1 MTLSGIEI
9 KYLIN
14 EISKRTVGYY
24 VSNIYGITKDG
35 LLFKLHH
42 PEKQDILLMFST
54 FGLWISSVKINQIEQ
69 NRLLK
74 RFRNDLLRLKLNKIE
89 QLGDERVAYL
99 TFLGFDKEFVLVGEF
114 FGDGNI
120 LLCNKEMK
128 ILALLHSIDVRHR
141 KLRVGLQYTPPPQK
155 GHNIFDITK
164 KDIEEIKTST
174 IPAANWVGRT
184 LGLPKR
190 FVEEIF
196 HVSNIDSKTKGRE
209 LDSGDIQKIYESLIG
224 LVNKIVNGQHTPIII
239 HNEKSSD
246 ISPLKL
252 GDVENYS
259 EVSSFMEG
267 LDTVFTEN
275 IVSAGKSVQAS
286 SISKKINEFKT
297 KLDEQTKA
305 INQVKENS
313 KAITDVAKSM
323 SDMVSRGITS
333 IEDIKAQKILEKNNA
348 QLIKEKGI
356 FALKI
361 LDEKIKINTKS
372 SLPAIASILF
382 DESKKQSAAT
392 NSIQKLVKKTEKEI
406 TKLSSQAKVAEE
418 SVTFSEVRKKNW
430 FERYRWF
437 YTSDGLLAIGG
448 RDTSSNS
455 AIIRKHLE
463 KNDKVFHAEVFG
475 SPFFILK
482 DSNEIPY
489 DSLNEVAH
497 ATVCFSRAWREAM
510 YGVSAYWINPDQ
522 VKKSAPS
529 GQYLPKGSFTIDGK
543 RNFVKIPSLKLAVG
557 LLKKDE
563 NFLLT
568 CGPLTPIKKSCVCYS
583 LIEPGGLEMTDTA
596 KKIRNEF
603 LKMKEDVIKLIS
615 IDEFTRILPA
625 GKSHV
630 VESGLGGSSVE

>member
-1 MTLSGIEI
+1 MTLSGIELR
-9 KYLIN
+9 YLIN
-14 EISKRTVGYY
+14 EISKSTQGYY

-42 PEKQDILLMFST
+42 PEKQDILLMVST
-54 FGLWISSVKINQIEQ
+54 FGLWISSVKIDQIEP
-69 NRLLK
+69 NKLLK
-74 RFRNDLLRLKLNKIE
+74 RFRNDLLRLKLSKIE
-89 QLGDERVAYL
+89 QLGDERIAYL
-99 TFLGFDKEFVLVGEF
+99 TFSGFDKEFVLVGEF

-164 KDIEEIKTST
+164 KDIEEIKTSS
-174 IPAANWVGRT
+174 IPVANWIGRT

-196 HVSNIDSKTKGRE
+196 HAANIDSKTKGNE
-209 LDSGDIQKIYESLIG
+209 LVSDDIKKIYETTLV
-224 LVNKIVNGQHTPIII
+224 LVNKVVEGQHNPIII
-239 HNEKSSD
+239 HDEKIAD

-252 GDVENYS
+252 KDVKNYS
-259 EVSSFMEG
+259 EVSGFMEG

-275 IVSAGKSVQAS
+275 IVNAGKTVQAS
-286 SISKKINEFKT
+286 SISKKINDLKT
-297 KLDEQTKA
+297 KLEEQSKA
-305 INQVKENS
+305 INQVQEKS
-313 KAITDVAKSM
+313 KAISDVAKSM
-323 SDMVSRGITS
+323 SGMISQGITS
-333 IEDIKAQKILEKNNA
+333 IEDPNAIKILAKHNS
-348 QLIKEKGI
+348 QLIREKGI
-356 FALKI
+356 PILKI
-361 LDEKIKINTKS
+361 NDEKIKISLKS

-392 NSIQKLVKKTEKEI
+392 NSIDKLMKKTEKEI
-406 TKLSSQAKVAEE
+406 TKLMGQVEIVEE

-448 RDTSSNS
+448 RDASSNS

-463 KNDKVFHAEVFG
+463 KNDKVFHAEIFG

-482 DSNEIPY
+482 DSNEIPF

-510 YGVSAYWINPDQ
+510 YGTSSYWVNPEQ
-522 VKKSAPS
+522 IKKSAPS

-543 RNFVKIPSLKLAVG
+543 RNFIKSPSLKLAVG

-568 CGPLTPIKKSCVCYS
+568 CGPTKPIKENCLCYII
-583 LIEPGGLEMTDTA
+583 IEPGGLEMTDAA

-603 LKMKEDVIKLIS
+603 LKMKESIVKTLS
-615 IDEFTRILPA
+615 IDDFTRILPA
-625 GKSHV
+625 GQSHV
-630 VESGLGGSSVE
+630 IESSLGDTAE

>member
-14 EISKRTVGYY
+14 EISKRTVDYY

-99 TFLGFDKEFVLVGEF
+99 TFSGFDKEFVLVGEF

-141 KLRVGLQYTPPPQK
+141 KLRVGLQYTPPPQR
-155 GHNIFDITK
+155 GYNIFEISK

-196 HVSNIDSKTKGRE
+196 HVSNIDSRTKGRE
-209 LDSGDIQKIYESLIG
+209 LDSGDIQKIYESIIG
-224 LVNKIVNGQHTPIII
+224 LVNKIVNGQHSPIII

-333 IEDIKAQKILEKNNA
+333 IEDSKAQKILEKNNA

-406 TKLSSQAKVAEE
+406 IKLSSQAKVAEE
-418 SVTFSEVRKKNW
+418 SVTFSEVKKKNW

-510 YGVSAYWINPDQ
+510 YGISAYWINPDQ

>member
-14 EISKRTVGYY
+14 EISKRTQGYY

-54 FGLWISSVKINQIEQ
+54 FGLWISSVKIDQIEQ
-69 NRLLK
+69 NKLLK

-99 TFLGFDKEFVLVGEF
+99 TFSGFDKEFVLVGEF

-141 KLRVGLQYTPPPQK
+141 KLRVGLPYIQPPQK
-155 GHNIFDITK
+155 GHNIFEISKEDIQ
-164 KDIEEIKTST
+164 EIKSSS
-174 IPAANWVGRT
+174 IPAANWIGRT

-196 HVSNIDSKTKGRE
+196 HAANIDSKTKGNE
-209 LDSGDIQKIYESLIG
+209 LVDDDIKRIYGSIML
-224 LVNKIVNGQHTPIII
+224 LVNKIVKGEHSPIII
-239 HNEKSSD
+239 HDDKTVE
-246 ISPLKL
+246 ISPVKL
-252 GDVENYS
+252 GNLNNYS
-259 EVSSFMEG
+259 DVPNFMEG
-267 LDTVFTEN
+267 LDMVFTEN
-275 IVSAGKSVQAS
+275 IVNAGKTIQS
-286 SISKKINEFKT
+286 SHLDKKIHDLET
-297 KLDEQTKA
+297 KLEEQSKA
-305 INQVKENS
+305 INQVKETS
-313 KAITDVAKSM
+313 KAIAVVAKSIT
-323 SDMVSRGITS
+323 DMISEGMTS
-333 IEDIKAQKILEKNNA
+333 IEDPNAIKILAKHNS
-348 QLIKEKGI
+348 QLIKEKGVPI
-356 FALKI
+356 LKI
-361 LDEKIKINTKS
+361 NDEKIKISLKS

-382 DESKKQSAAT
+382 NESKKQSAAIS
-392 NSIQKLVKKTEKEI
+392 SIQKLLEKTEKEI
-406 TKLSSQAKVAEE
+406 TKFTGQVKIAEE
-418 SVTFSEVRKKNW
+418 SVTFSEVRKRNW

-448 RDTSSNS
+448 RDASSNS

-463 KNDKVFHAEVFG
+463 NNDKVFHAEVFG

-482 DSNEIPY
+482 NSQELPFA
-489 DSLNEVAH
+489 SLNEVAH

-510 YGVSAYWINPDQ
+510 YGMSAYWINPEQ

-543 RNFVKIPSLKLAVG
+543 RNFIKIPSLKLAVG

-563 NFLLT
+563 SYLLT
-568 CGPLTPIKKSCVCYS
+568 CGPTKPIKENCLCYS
-583 LIEPGGLEMTDTA
+583 IIEPGGLEITDAA

-603 LKMKEDVIKLIS
+603 LKMKESVVKTMS
-615 IDEFTRILPA
+615 IDDFTRILPA
-625 GKSHV
+625 GQSHV
-630 VESGLGGSSVE
+630 VESSLGDTSE

>member
-1 MTLSGIEI
+1 MTLSGIELR
-9 KYLIN
+9 YLIN
-14 EISKRTVGYY
+14 EISKSTEDYY
-24 VSNIYGITKDG
+24 VSNIYGITKDS

-42 PEKQDILLMFST
+42 PEKQDVLLMVST
-54 FGLWISSVKINQIEQ
+54 FGLWISSVKIDKIEQ
-69 NRLLK
+69 NKLLK
-74 RFRNDLLRLKLNKIE
+74 RFRNDLLRLKIIKIE
-89 QLGDERVAYL
+89 QLGDERIAYL
-99 TFLGFDKEFVLVGEF
+99 TFSGFDKEFVLVGEF

-120 LLCNKEMK
+120 ILCNKEMK

-141 KLRVGLQYTPPPQK
+141 KLGVGLQYTPPPQK
-155 GHNIFDITK
+155 GHNIFDITEK
-164 KDIEEIKTST
+164 EIAEIKTSP
-174 IPAANWVGRT
+174 IPAANWIGRT

-196 HVSNIDSKTKGRE
+196 HMSDVDSKTKGIE
-209 LDSGDIQKIYESLIG
+209 LADDNIKQIYASTML
-224 LVNKIVNGQHTPIII
+224 LVNKIVKGQHNPIII
-239 HNEKSSD
+239 HDEKTSD
-246 ISPLKL
+246 ISPVKL
-252 GDVENYS
+252 GDVKNYS

-275 IVSAGKSVQAS
+275 IVIAGKTIQSSSVT
-286 SISKKINEFKT
+286 KKINDLET
-297 KLDEQTKA
+297 KLEEQLKA
-305 INQVKENS
+305 IDQVREKS
-313 KAITDVAKSM
+313 QAIVTVAKSISEM
-323 SDMVSRGITS
+323 NTKGITS
-333 IEDIKAQKILEKNNA
+333 IEDAKAKQILEKNHA
-348 QLIKEKGI
+348 QLIRQKGI

-361 LDEKIKINTKS
+361 LDEKIKIDTKS
-372 SLPAIASILF
+372 SLLAIASILF
-382 DESKKQSAAT
+382 DESKKQSAAI
-392 NSIQKLVKKTEKEI
+392 NSIQKLMKRTEKDI

-448 RDTSSNS
+448 RDASSNS

-463 KNDKVFHAEVFG
+463 NNDKVFHAEIFG

-482 DSNEIPY
+482 DSNEIPF

-497 ATVCFSRAWREAM
+497 ATVCFSRAWREVM
-510 YGVSAYWINPDQ
+510 YGVSAYWINPEQ
-522 VKKSAPS
+522 IKKSAPS

-543 RNFVKIPSLKLAVG
+543 RNFIKIPSLKLAVG

-563 NFLLT
+563 SYLLT
-568 CGPLTPIKKSCVCYS
+568 CGPTKPIKENCLCYS
-583 LIEPGGLEMTDTA
+583 IIEPGGLEMTDAA

-603 LKMKEDVIKLIS
+603 LKMKESVVKTMS

-630 VESGLGGSSVE
+630 VESSLGDVSE